1 MGAYLR
7 ATVTYTD
14 PEDSGKT
21 AAATSEF
28 SVQRVRGSNS
38 APEFAADQDPVADG
52 AQTDATRAVAENT
65 GAGQPVGSPI
75 TATDDDG
82 DTLTYTLGGGDAA
95 SFDIDWG
102 TGQILTK
109 VALDHEPLN
118 NKVTYT
124 VTVRATDPAGIPGA
138 DSRDDLNSDEVTV
151 VITITD
157 VNEAPAVTGDAE
169 AIFAEVT
176 GNIGTALSVYTADDP
191 DEDAPTPTWS
201 VAGVDG
207 AKFTAVDGQLKFI
220 AMPDFEMP
228 TDANR
233 DNVYEVTVQASEGK
247 LVGMKAVKVTV
258 QNEDEDGVVTLSS
271 AQPRAGIAV
280 TATLTD
286 PDGSISR
293 LTWQWSKG
301 GDDIPGATSDTY
313 VPTTDDVGS
322 HPGCDG

>member
-38 APEFAADQDPVADG
+38 APEFAADQDPVAEG

-82 DTLTYTLGGGDAA
+82 DTLTYTLVSGGDAA

-138 DSRDDLNSDEVTV
+138 
-151 VITITD
+151 TD
-157 VNEAPAVTGDAE
+157 
-169 AIFAEVT
+169 
-176 GNIGTALSVYTADDP
+176 
-191 DEDAPTPTWS
+191 
-201 VAGVDG
+201 
-207 AKFTAVDGQLKFI
+207 
-220 AMPDFEMP
+220 
-228 TDANR
+228 R
-233 DNVYEVTVQASEGK
+233 
-247 LVGMKAVKVTV
+247 
-258 QNEDEDGVVTLSS
+258 
-271 AQPRAGIAV
+271 
-280 TATLTD
+280 
-286 PDGSISR
+286 
-293 LTWQWSKG
+293 
-301 GDDIPGATSDTY
+301 
-313 VPTTDDVGS
+313 
-322 HPGCDG
+322 C